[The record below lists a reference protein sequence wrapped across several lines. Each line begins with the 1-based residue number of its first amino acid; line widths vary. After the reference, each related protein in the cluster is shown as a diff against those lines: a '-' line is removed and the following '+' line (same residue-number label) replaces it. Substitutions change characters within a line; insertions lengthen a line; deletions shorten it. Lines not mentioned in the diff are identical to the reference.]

1 MPDELAAAGGA
12 LSVDNPMV
20 GVDDEEEEG
29 GRGPA
34 AVSQAD
40 MNAALEEFAAADNM
54 TTDAKL
60 ALANLLGVL
69 MAVSAA
75 AAVPAEDL
83 GTTITQ
89 AATAVFAHFSESP
102 TNWCELPLL
111 HGSWLDGSTRPRD
124 VQHPQLT
131 HPFAPAGT
139 RPPPTTPGRRIRAT
153 GRSGGRW
160 RSAASRWCCCSARP
174 AWRCSGA

>member
-20 GVDDEEEEG
+20 GVDEEG

-34 AVSQAD
+34 AVSQAH

-102 TNWCELPLL
+102 TNWCASPPFCCLTLS
-111 HGSWLDGSTRPRD
+111 SWLLMVPLPFNTSVMCT
-124 VQHPQLT
+124 T
-131 HPFAPAGT
+131 H
-139 RPPPTTPGRRIRAT
+139 
-153 GRSGGRW
+153 S
-160 RSAASRWCCCSARP
+160 
-174 AWRCSGA
+174 